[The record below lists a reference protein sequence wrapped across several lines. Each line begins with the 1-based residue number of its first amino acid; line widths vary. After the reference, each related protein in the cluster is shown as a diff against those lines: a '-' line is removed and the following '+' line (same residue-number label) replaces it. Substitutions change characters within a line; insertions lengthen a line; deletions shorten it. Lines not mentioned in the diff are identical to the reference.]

1 MNNYML
7 LLLKMGTWFQFI
19 SNYFFLS
26 ILIHIEIMYEFE
38 TRFEL
43 FEVLNF
49 IIYVIKKKYDFT
61 RINKLIAFQN
71 VLYL

>member
-1 MNNYML
+1 ML